1 METITLPID
10 RFNNQVESKKEK
22 DGTLKPQVFAEAIT
36 KLVLEKKYNVKAV
49 MNPSD
54 PPDLIFEKDGKCIGV
69 EVTCLYDQIKIGND
83 KISEKGLKKEV
94 EIGIVN
100 RVHARLKQDDSIVYP
115 DKKRF
120 RINPDIHEIKFGEID
135 CHEDFK
141 GMKDE
146 IVSLLYEKVKEY
158 FAVKG
163 YLSNP
168 YGWSF
173 RLVARKGLVIP
184 FEIFAVPDKNCQ
196 GDNVFLEYTE
206 FDSGGVIG
214 QLVGDGTLEF
224 KGPIKEKAE
233 KINAKKAEAET
244 WPYDEL
250 WLYIDDRK
258 GERGNNSAGDF
269 TASIS
274 ISAGYSKENER
285 EIKIRWQKELSQE
298 QLNHPFSK
306 VVVFNN
312 LQSRDGNDKRTG
324 ITVNELTVYNK
335 EVDIFDPRE
344 FWNEKKLL
352 EMSLHELREILFEEE
367 YRGVKVQDHLE
378 IIGDKLLDF
387 LKGDKAIDPYSLK
400 KINEIAKYMLA
411 RLEDLEDESF
421 FANHNTTFCNPLVV
435 PFFET
440 PSVRRDTCSFLVH
453 SASRWQELEKNTSSG
468 ISKVEYLSLF
478 SEAIKS
484 GSKNKKIALSY
495 FLENFGFIHH
505 FDETW
510 AEKNLVEYFG
520 KKNALHEFAWTCY
533 LGGRIDGKYVP
544 EFLHEN
550 FLEVAKNL
558 NEYEVRFQAT
568 FLRSFV
574 FNLCLNSNV
583 DDPEFWLSNLFQH
596 QDSAK
601 MRKEFCQEVEILLLQ
616 IRKEDQKDILE
627 DCWKGWIKKYWQ
639 DRLAS
644 GDIDDG
650 EGKEIFNWVFAVK
663 NAKAI
668 SLALQMKPYAPKDI
682 LRWNQLDD
690 KFIAEYPKD
699 VSDLFL
705 KVCASDFFHEMRRD
719 LAYNWIINEAQEI
732 IDRLLTYNQERE
744 KELGKVRKELSKV

>member
-1 METITLPID
+1 METITLSID
-10 RFNNQVESKKEK
+10 RFDNQVESKKEK
-22 DGTLKPQVFAEAIT
+22 DGTVKPQVFAETIT
-36 KLVLEKKYNVKAV
+36 KFVLEKKYTVKAV
-49 MNPSD
+49 ENPND

-69 EVTCLYDQIKIGND
+69 EVICLYDQIKIGND

-100 RVHARLKQDDSIVYP
+100 RVHARLIQDDSIVYP
-115 DKKRF
+115 DEKRF
-120 RINPDIHEIKFGEID
+120 RINPDIHAIKFGEID

-146 IVSLLYEKVKEY
+146 IVSLLYEKVKDY

-173 RLVARKGLVIP
+173 RLIARKGLVIP
-184 FEIFAVPDKNCQ
+184 FVIYPVPDKECSKE
-196 GDNVFLEYTE
+196 DVFIEYTDWD
-206 FDSGGVIG
+206 FGGGRI
-214 QLVGDGTLEF
+214 GDGTLEF
-224 KGPIKEKAE
+224 KGPIKEKAQ

-244 WPYDEL
+244 WPYNEL
-250 WLYIDDRK
+250 WLYIQDRK
-258 GERGNNSAGDF
+258 DETRDRSAGWF
-269 TASIS
+269 SFFLSTPR
-274 ISAGYSKENER
+274 SKRKNR
-285 EIKIRWQKELSQE
+285 KNNLRWQKELSQE

-312 LQSRDGNDKRTG
+312 LQSPDRNDEKTS
-324 ITVNELTVYNK
+324 ITVNELTIYDK
-335 EVDIFDPRE
+335 EVAIFDPKD
-344 FWNEKKLL
+344 FWSEEKLL
-352 EMSLHELREILFEEE
+352 EISSDELREILSKEK
-367 YRGVKVQDHLE
+367 YRSVKVQDHLE
-378 IIGDKLLDF
+378 IIGDRLLDF
-387 LKGDKAIDPYSLK
+387 MKDDKAIDPYSLK
-400 KINEIAKYMLA
+400 KINKIAKYMLA

-421 FANHNTTFCNPLVV
+421 FANHNTTFCNPFVV

-440 PSVRRDTCSFLVH
+440 PSVRRDTCSSLVH

-468 ISKVEYLSLF
+468 IPKAEYLSLF

-558 NEYEVRFQAT
+558 NEYEVRFQAK

-596 QDSAK
+596 QDNAK

-668 SLALQMKPYAPKDI
+668 SMALKMKPYAPKDT

-699 VSDLFL
+699 VADLFL
-705 KVCASDFFHEMRRD
+705 KVYESDFIHEMRRD
-719 LAYNWIINEAQEI
+719 LAYNWIINEVQEI

-744 KELGKVRKELSKV
+744 KELGQVRKELSKV

>member
-1 METITLPID
+1 METITLSID
-10 RFNNQVESKKEK
+10 GFNNQVESKKEK
-22 DGTLKPQVFAEAIT
+22 DGTVKPQVFAETIT
-36 KLVLEKKYNVKAV
+36 KLVLEQKYNVNAI
-49 MNPSD
+49 MNPND

-115 DKKRF
+115 DEKRF
-120 RINPDIHEIKFGEID
+120 RINPDIHEIKFGEIG

-184 FEIFAVPDKNCQ
+184 FVIYPAPSKECSKKD
-196 GDNVFLEYTE
+196 VFIEYTDWD
-206 FDSGGVIG
+206 FGGGSI
-214 QLVGDGTLEF
+214 GDGTLEF
-224 KGPIKEKAE
+224 KGPIKEKAQ
-233 KINAKKAEAET
+233 KINAKKAKAET
-244 WPYDEL
+244 WPYNEL
-250 WLYIDDRK
+250 WLYIQDRK
-258 GERGNNSAGDF
+258 DETGDKSAGLF
-269 TASIS
+269 SFFLSTPRN
-274 ISAGYSKENER
+274 KRKKRENNL
-285 EIKIRWQKELSQE
+285 RWQKELSQE

-378 IIGDKLLDF
+378 IIGDRLMDF
-387 LKGDKAIDPYSLK
+387 MKDDKAIDPYSLK

-411 RLEDLEDESF
+411 RLEDLKDESF
-421 FANHNTTFCNPLVV
+421 FANHNTTFCNPFVV

-468 ISKVEYLSLF
+468 ISKAEYLSLF

-505 FDETW
+505 FDKTW
-510 AEKNLVEYFG
+510 AEENLAEYFG

-533 LGGRIDGKYVP
+533 LGGRIDGKFVP

-558 NEYEVRFQAT
+558 NEYEVRLQAK

-682 LRWNQLDD
+682 LRWNQFDD

-699 VSDLFL
+699 TADLFL
-705 KVCASDFFHEMRRD
+705 KVCASDFFDEMRRD

-732 IDRLLTYNQERE
+732 IGRLLTYNQERE

>member
-1 METITLPID
+1 METITLSID
-10 RFNNQVESKKEK
+10 RFDNQVESKKEK
-22 DGTLKPQVFAEAIT
+22 DGTVKPQVFAET
-36 KLVLEKKYNVKAV
+36 VTQLVLEKKYNVKAV

-54 PPDLIFEKDGKCIGV
+54 PPDLIFEKDGKRIGV

-100 RVHARLKQDDSIVYP
+100 RVHARLKQDDSIIYP
-115 DKKRF
+115 DEKRF
-120 RINPDIHEIKFGEID
+120 RINPDIHAIKFGEID

-173 RLVARKGLVIP
+173 RLIARKGLVIP
-184 FEIFAVPDKNCQ
+184 FEIFAIPCKNCHR
-196 GDNVFLEYTE
+196 DNVFLEYTE

-214 QLVGDGTLEF
+214 QMVGDGTLEF
-224 KGPIKEKAE
+224 KGPIKEKAQ
-233 KINAKKAEAET
+233 KINAKKSNAET
-244 WPYDEL
+244 WPYNEL
-250 WLYIDDRK
+250 WLYIQDRK
-258 GERGNNSAGDF
+258 DETGDKSAGWF
-269 TASIS
+269 SFFLSTPRNNRKE
-274 ISAGYSKENER
+274 KENNLL
-285 EIKIRWQKELSQE
+285 WQKEFSQE

-312 LQSRDGNDKRTG
+312 LQSPNGNDKKIG
-324 ITVNELTVYNK
+324 ITVNELTIYDK
-335 EVDIFDPRE
+335 EVAIFDPKD
-344 FWNEKKLL
+344 FWSEEKLL
-352 EMSLHELREILFEEE
+352 EMPIDELRAILSEEE
-367 YRGVKVQDHLE
+367 YRDVKVQDHLE
-378 IIGDKLLDF
+378 IIGDRLLNF
-387 LKGDKAIDPYSLK
+387 MKGDKAIDPYALK

-411 RLEDLEDESF
+411 RLEDLDDESF
-421 FANHNTTFCNPLVV
+421 FTNENTTFCNPFVV

-468 ISKVEYLSLF
+468 ISKAEYLSLF
-478 SEAIKS
+478 SEAIKA
-484 GSKNKKIALSY
+484 GSKNKKTALSY
-495 FLENFGFIHH
+495 FWENFGFIYH
-505 FDETW
+505 FDKKW
-510 AEKNLVEYFG
+510 AEENLVEYFG

-533 LGGRIDGKYVP
+533 LGGRIDGKFVP
-544 EFLHEN
+544 ELLHEN
-550 FLEVAKNL
+550 FLEVSKIL
-558 NEYEVRFQAT
+558 NEYEVRFQAK

-596 QDSAK
+596 QDSTK

-663 NAKAI
+663 NANAI

-690 KFIAEYPKD
+690 KFISEYPKD
-699 VSDLFL
+699 VADLFL
-705 KVCASDFFHEMRRD
+705 KVYESNFIHEMRRD

-744 KELGKVRKELSKV
+744 QELGKVRRELSKV

>member
-10 RFNNQVESKKEK
+10 RFDNQVESKKEQ
-22 DGTLKPQVFAEAIT
+22 DGTVKPQVSAEAIT

-54 PPDLIFEKDGKCIGV
+54 PPDLIFEKDGKRIGV

-83 KISEKGLKKEV
+83 KISEKGLKKEI

-100 RVHARLKQDDSIVYP
+100 RVHACLKQDDSVVYP

-135 CHEDFK
+135 CHKDFK

-196 GDNVFLEYTE
+196 RDNVFLEYTE
-206 FDSGGVIG
+206 FDSGGGKG

-224 KGPIKEKAE
+224 KGLIKEKAE
-233 KINAKKAEAET
+233 KINVKKTEAET
-244 WPYDEL
+244 WPYDKL

-258 GERGNNSAGDF
+258 DETGDKSAGLFSF
-269 TASIS
+269 TL
-274 ISAGYSKENER
+274 SAPLSKRENR
-285 EIKIRWQKELSQE
+285 KNNLRWQKELSQE
-298 QLNHPFSK
+298 ALNHPFSK
-306 VVVFNN
+306 VVVFNT
-312 LQSRDGNDKRTG
+312 LRSPDGKKTG

-335 EVDIFDPRE
+335 KVAIFDPKN
-344 FWNEKKLL
+344 FWSEEKLL
-352 EMSLHELREILFEEE
+352 EISFDELRDIFSKEE

-400 KINEIAKYMLA
+400 KINKIAKYLLA
-411 RLEDLEDESF
+411 RLENLDDESF
-421 FANHNTTFCNPLVV
+421 FTNENTTFCNPFVV

-440 PSVRRDTCSFLVH
+440 PNVRRDTCSFLVH

-468 ISKVEYLSLF
+468 ISKTEYLSLF

-484 GSKNKKIALSY
+484 GSKNKKTALSY

-510 AEKNLVEYFG
+510 AKKNLVEYFG
-520 KKNALHEFAWTCY
+520 KKNALHKFAWTCY
-533 LGGRIDGKYVP
+533 LGGRMDGKFVP
-544 EFLHEN
+544 EFLHKK
-550 FLEVAKNL
+550 FLDVAKNL
-558 NEYEVRFQAT
+558 NEYEVHFQT
-568 FLRSFV
+568 RFLRSFV
-574 FNLCLNSNV
+574 FNLCLNSDV

-682 LRWNQLDD
+682 LRWNQFDD
-690 KFIAEYPKD
+690 KFIAKYPED
-699 VSDLFL
+699 VTDLFL
-705 KVCASDFFHEMRRD
+705 KVCQSNFIHEMRRD

>member
-10 RFNNQVESKKEK
+10 RFDNQVESKKEK
-22 DGTLKPQVFAEAIT
+22 DGTVKPQVFAETIT

-100 RVHARLKQDDSIVYP
+100 RVHARLKQDDSVVYP

-184 FEIFAVPDKNCQ
+184 FEIFAVPDKNCHR
-196 GDNVFLEYTE
+196 DNVFLEYTE
-206 FDSGGVIG
+206 FDSGGVMGKSI
-214 QLVGDGTLEF
+214 GDGTLEF
-224 KGPIKEKAE
+224 KGPIKEKAQ
-233 KINAKKAEAET
+233 KINAKKAKAET
-244 WPYDEL
+244 WPYTEL
-250 WLYIDDRK
+250 WLYIQDRK
-258 GERGNNSAGDF
+258 DETGDKSAGLF
-269 TASIS
+269 SFFLSTPL
-274 ISAGYSKENER
+274 SKRKER
-285 EIKIRWQKELSQE
+285 ENNLRWQKELSQE
-298 QLNHPFSK
+298 VLNHPFSK

-312 LQSRDGNDKRTG
+312 LQSPDGNDKKTG
-324 ITVNELTVYNK
+324 ITVNELTIYDK
-335 EVDIFDPRE
+335 KVDIFDPRN
-344 FWNEKKLL
+344 FWNKEKLL
-352 EMSLHELREILFEEE
+352 DMSFDGLREILSKEE

-378 IIGDKLLDF
+378 VIGDRLIDF
-387 LKGDKAIDPYSLK
+387 MKGDKAIDPYSLK
-400 KINEIAKYMLA
+400 KMNKIAKYMLS

-421 FANHNTTFCNPLVV
+421 FTNENATFFNPFIV
-435 PFFET
+435 PAFET
-440 PSVRRDTCSFLVH
+440 PNVRRNICGFLVH
-453 SASRWQELEKNTSSG
+453 SASRWQKLKENTSSG
-468 ISKVEYLSLF
+468 ISKAEYLSLF

-484 GSKNKKIALSY
+484 GSKSKKIALSY

-505 FDETW
+505 FDKTW
-510 AEKNLVEYFG
+510 AEVNLVQYFG
-520 KKNALHEFAWTCY
+520 KNNALHEFAWSCY
-533 LGGRIDGKYVP
+533 LRGRIDGKFVP
-544 EFLHEN
+544 EFLHEK

-558 NEYEVRFQAT
+558 NDYEVRFQAK

-601 MRKEFCQEVEILLLQ
+601 MRKEFCRKVEVLLLR

-639 DRLAS
+639 DRLTS

-682 LRWNQLDD
+682 LRWNQFDD

-699 VSDLFL
+699 VADLFL
-705 KVCASDFFHEMRRD
+705 KVCESDFFYEMRRD
-719 LAYNWIINEAQEI
+719 LAYNWIINETQEI
-732 IDRLLTYNQERE
+732 IERLLTYNQERE
-744 KELGKVRKELSKV
+744 KELGKVRKELSKI

>member
-1 METITLPID
+1 METTTLSVD
-10 RFNNQVESKKEK
+10 RFDNQVESKKEK
-22 DGTLKPQVFAEAIT
+22 DGTVKPQVFAET
-36 KLVLEKKYNVKAV
+36 VTQLVLEEKYNVKAV
-49 MNPSD
+49 MNPND
-54 PPDLIFEKDGKCIGV
+54 PPDLIFEKDGKRIGV

-83 KISEKGLKKEV
+83 KIPEKGLKKEV

-100 RVHARLKQDDSIVYP
+100 RVHARLIEDDSIVLP
-115 DKKRF
+115 DEKRF
-120 RINPDIHEIKFGEID
+120 RINPDIHAIKFGEID

-173 RLVARKGLVIP
+173 RLIARKGLVIP
-184 FEIFAVPDKNCQ
+184 FEIFAIPSKNCHR
-196 GDNVFLEYTE
+196 DNVFLEYTE

-224 KGPIKEKAE
+224 KGPIKEKAQ
-233 KINAKKAEAET
+233 KINAKKSNAET
-244 WPYDEL
+244 WPYNEL
-250 WLYIDDRK
+250 WLYIQDRK
-258 GERGNNSAGDF
+258 DETGDRSAGWF
-269 TASIS
+269 SFFLSTPR
-274 ISAGYSKENER
+274 SKRKKRKNNL
-285 EIKIRWQKELSQE
+285 RWQKELSQK

-312 LQSRDGNDKRTG
+312 LQSPHGNDKNTG
-324 ITVNELTVYNK
+324 ITVNELTIYDK
-335 EVDIFDPRE
+335 EVAIFDPKD
-344 FWNEKKLL
+344 FWSEEKLL
-352 EMSLHELREILFEEE
+352 EMPIDELKEILSVEE

-378 IIGDKLLDF
+378 IIGGRLMDF
-387 LKGDKAIDPYSLK
+387 MKDDKAIDPYSLK

-411 RLEDLEDESF
+411 RLEDLDDESF
-421 FANHNTTFCNPLVV
+421 FTNENTTFCNPFVV

-468 ISKVEYLSLF
+468 ISKAEYLSLF
-478 SEAIKS
+478 SETIKA
-484 GSKNKKIALSY
+484 GSKNKKTALSY
-495 FLENFGFIHH
+495 FWENFGFIYH
-505 FDETW
+505 FDKTW
-510 AEKNLVEYFG
+510 AEENLVEYFG
-520 KKNALHEFAWTCY
+520 KKNALHEFAWTFY
-533 LGGRIDGKYVP
+533 LGGRIDGKFVP
-544 EFLHEN
+544 ELLHEN
-550 FLEVAKNL
+550 FLDVAKIL
-558 NEYEVRFQAT
+558 NEYEVRFQAK

-668 SLALQMKPYAPKDI
+668 SLALQMKPYAPKDT

-699 VSDLFL
+699 VADLFL
-705 KVCASDFFHEMRRD
+705 KVYESDFIHEMRRD
-719 LAYNWIINEAQEI
+719 LAYNWTINEAQEI

>member
-1 METITLPID
+1 METITLSID
-10 RFNNQVESKKEK
+10 RFDNQVESKKEK
-22 DGTLKPQVFAEAIT
+22 DGTVKPQVFAET
-36 KLVLEKKYNVKAV
+36 VTQLVLEKKYNVKAV

-83 KISEKGLKKEV
+83 KISEKRLKKEV

-100 RVHARLKQDDSIVYP
+100 RVHARLIEDDSIFLP
-115 DKKRF
+115 DEKRF
-120 RINPDIHEIKFGEID
+120 RINPDIHAIKFGEID

-158 FAVKG
+158 FVVKG

-173 RLVARKGLVIP
+173 RLIARKGLVIP
-184 FEIFAVPDKNCQ
+184 FEIFAIPDKNCHR
-196 GDNVFLEYTE
+196 DNVFLEYTE

-224 KGPIKEKAE
+224 KGPIKEKAQ
-233 KINAKKAEAET
+233 KINAKKSNAET
-244 WPYDEL
+244 WPYTEL
-250 WLYIDDRK
+250 WLYIQDRK
-258 GERGNNSAGDF
+258 DETRDRSAGWF
-269 TASIS
+269 SFFLSTPRS
-274 ISAGYSKENER
+274 ER
-285 EIKIRWQKELSQE
+285 KKRKNNLRWQKEFSQE

-312 LQSRDGNDKRTG
+312 LQSPHGNDKNTG
-324 ITVNELTVYNK
+324 ITVNELTIYDK
-335 EVDIFDPRE
+335 EVAIFDPKD
-344 FWNEKKLL
+344 FWSEEKLL
-352 EMSLHELREILFEEE
+352 EISLPELREILSKEE
-367 YRGVKVQDHLE
+367 YRGVRVQDHLE
-378 IIGDKLLDF
+378 VIGDKLMDF
-387 LKGDKAIDPYSLK
+387 MKGDKAIDSYSLK
-400 KINEIAKYMLA
+400 KINKIAKYMLS

-421 FANHNTTFCNPLVV
+421 FTNENATFFDPFIV
-435 PFFET
+435 PAFET
-440 PSVRRDTCSFLVH
+440 PNVRRNICGFLVH
-453 SASRWQELEKNTSSG
+453 SASRWQKLKENTSSG
-468 ISKVEYLSLF
+468 ISKAEYLSLF

-505 FDETW
+505 FDKTW
-510 AEKNLVEYFG
+510 AEVNLVQYFG
-520 KKNALHEFAWTCY
+520 KKNALHEFAWSCY
-533 LGGRIDGKYVP
+533 LRGRIDGKFVP
-544 EFLHEN
+544 EFLHEK

-558 NEYEVRFQAT
+558 NDYEVRFQAK

-601 MRKEFCQEVEILLLQ
+601 MRKEFCRKVEILLLR

-627 DCWKGWIKKYWQ
+627 DCWKDWIKKYWQ
-639 DRLAS
+639 DRLTS

-668 SLALQMKPYAPKDI
+668 SLALQMKPYAPKDT
-682 LRWNQLDD
+682 LRWNQFDD

-699 VSDLFL
+699 AADLFL
-705 KVCASDFFHEMRRD
+705 KVYESDFFHEMRRD

>member
-1 METITLPID
+1 METITLSID
-10 RFNNQVESKKEK
+10 RFDNQVESKKEK
-22 DGTLKPQVFAEAIT
+22 DGTVKPQVFAET
-36 KLVLEKKYNVKAV
+36 VTQLVLEEKYNVKAV

-69 EVTCLYDQIKIGND
+69 EVTCLYDQIKIGNEQ
-83 KISEKGLKKEV
+83 IPEKGFKKEV

-100 RVHARLKQDDSIVYP
+100 RVHARLKQDDSIVLP
-115 DKKRF
+115 DEKRF
-120 RINPDIHEIKFGEID
+120 RINPDIHAIKFGEID

-141 GMKDE
+141 GMKNE

-158 FAVKG
+158 FAAKG

-173 RLVARKGLVIP
+173 RLIARKGLVIP
-184 FEIFAVPDKNCQ
+184 FVIYPAPGKKCSKED
-196 GDNVFLEYTE
+196 VFIEYTDWD
-206 FDSGGVIG
+206 FGGGRI
-214 QLVGDGTLEF
+214 GDGTLEF
-224 KGPIKEKAE
+224 KGPIREKAQ
-233 KINAKKAEAET
+233 KINAKKAKAET
-244 WPYDEL
+244 WPYNEL
-250 WLYIDDRK
+250 WLYIQDRK
-258 GERGNNSAGDF
+258 DETRDKSAGLF
-269 TASIS
+269 SFFLSTPRS
-274 ISAGYSKENER
+274 ER
-285 EIKIRWQKELSQE
+285 KKRKNNLRWQKELSQK

-312 LQSRDGNDKRTG
+312 LQSPHDNDKNTG
-324 ITVNELTVYNK
+324 ITVNELTIYDT
-335 EVDIFDPRE
+335 EVAIFDPKD
-344 FWNEKKLL
+344 FWSEEKLL
-352 EMSLHELREILFEEE
+352 EMPIDELREILSVEE

-378 IIGDKLLDF
+378 IIGGRLMDF
-387 LKGDKAIDPYSLK
+387 MKDDKAIDPYALK

-411 RLEDLEDESF
+411 RLEDLDDESF
-421 FANHNTTFCNPLVV
+421 FTNENTKFCNPFVV

-468 ISKVEYLSLF
+468 ISKAEYLSLF
-478 SEAIKS
+478 SEAIKA
-484 GSKNKKIALSY
+484 GSKNKKTALSY
-495 FLENFGFIHH
+495 FWENFGFIYH
-505 FDETW
+505 FDKTW
-510 AEKNLVEYFG
+510 AEENLVEYFG

-533 LGGRIDGKYVP
+533 LGGRIDGKFVP
-544 EFLHEN
+544 ELLHEN
-550 FLEVAKNL
+550 FLEVAKSL
-558 NEYEVRFQAT
+558 NEYEVRFQAK

-574 FNLCLNSNV
+574 FNLCLNSDV
-583 DDPEFWLSNLFQH
+583 DDPELWLSNLFQH
-596 QDSAK
+596 RDSAK

-650 EGKEIFNWVFAVK
+650 EGKEIFNWIFAVK

-690 KFIAEYPKD
+690 KFISEYPKD
-699 VSDLFL
+699 VADLFL
-705 KVCASDFFHEMRRD
+705 KVYESDFIHEMRRD

-732 IDRLLTYNQERE
+732 IDRLLTYNQERAQ
-744 KELGKVRKELSKV
+744 ELGKVRRELSKV

>member
-1 METITLPID
+1 METITLSID
-10 RFNNQVESKKEK
+10 RFDNQVESKKEK
-22 DGTLKPQVFAEAIT
+22 DGTVKPQVFAETIT
-36 KLVLEKKYNVKAV
+36 KFVLEKKYTVKAV
-49 MNPSD
+49 ENPND

-69 EVTCLYDQIKIGND
+69 EVICLYDQIKIGND

-100 RVHARLKQDDSIVYP
+100 RVHARLIQDDSIVYP
-115 DKKRF
+115 DEKRF
-120 RINPDIHEIKFGEID
+120 RINPDIHAIKFGEID

-146 IVSLLYEKVKEY
+146 IVSLLYEKVKDY

-173 RLVARKGLVIP
+173 RLIARKGLVIP
-184 FEIFAVPDKNCQ
+184 FVIYPVPDKECSKE
-196 GDNVFLEYTE
+196 DVFIEYTDWD
-206 FDSGGVIG
+206 FGGGRI
-214 QLVGDGTLEF
+214 GDGTLEF
-224 KGPIKEKAE
+224 KGPIKEKAQ

-244 WPYDEL
+244 WPYNEL
-250 WLYIDDRK
+250 WLYIQDRK
-258 GERGNNSAGDF
+258 DETRDRSAGWF
-269 TASIS
+269 SFFLSTPR
-274 ISAGYSKENER
+274 SKRKNR
-285 EIKIRWQKELSQE
+285 KNNLRWQKELSQE

-312 LQSRDGNDKRTG
+312 LQSPPGNDKNTG
-324 ITVNELTVYNK
+324 ITVNELTIYDK
-335 EVDIFDPRE
+335 EVAIFDPKD
-344 FWNEKKLL
+344 FWSEEKLL
-352 EMSLHELREILFEEE
+352 EISSDELREILSKEE
-367 YRGVKVQDHLE
+367 YRSVKVQDHLE
-378 IIGDKLLDF
+378 IIGDRLLDF
-387 LKGDKAIDPYSLK
+387 MKDDKAIDPYSLK
-400 KINEIAKYMLA
+400 KINKIAKYMLA

-421 FANHNTTFCNPLVV
+421 FANHNTTFCNPFVV

-468 ISKVEYLSLF
+468 ISKAEYLSLF

-558 NEYEVRFQAT
+558 NEYEVRFQAK

-596 QDSAK
+596 QDNAK
-601 MRKEFCQEVEILLLQ
+601 MRKEFCREVEILLLQ

-644 GDIDDG
+644 GDIDEG

-668 SLALQMKPYAPKDI
+668 SLALQMKPYAPKDT

-699 VSDLFL
+699 VADLFL
-705 KVCASDFFHEMRRD
+705 KVYESDFIHEMRRD
-719 LAYNWIINEAQEI
+719 LAYNWIINEVQEI

-744 KELGKVRKELSKV
+744 QELGQVRKELSKV

>member
-1 METITLPID
+1 METITLSID
-10 RFNNQVESKKEK
+10 EFNNQVKSKKEK
-22 DGTLKPQVFAEAIT
+22 DGTLKPQVFAETIT

-49 MNPSD
+49 ENPSD

-83 KISEKGLKKEV
+83 KISEKGLKKEI

-100 RVHARLKQDDSIVYP
+100 RVHTRLIEDDSIVLP
-115 DKKRF
+115 DEKRF

-135 CHEDFK
+135 CHKDFK

-196 GDNVFLEYTE
+196 RDNIFLEYTE
-206 FDSGGVIG
+206 FDSGGGKG

-233 KINAKKAEAET
+233 KINVKKAEAET

-250 WLYIDDRK
+250 WLYIQDKKD
-258 GERGNNSAGDF
+258 ETGDK
-269 TASIS
+269 
-274 ISAGYSKENER
+274 SAGYFSFSLSAPLSKRENR
-285 EIKIRWQKELSQE
+285 KNNLRWQKGLSQE
-298 QLNHPFSK
+298 ELNHPFSK
-306 VVVFNN
+306 VVVFND

-352 EMSLHELREILFEEE
+352 EISSDELREILSEDE
-367 YRGVKVQDHLE
+367 YRDVKVQDHLE
-378 IIGDKLLDF
+378 IIGDKLLG
-387 LKGDKAIDPYSLK
+387 LMKGDKAIDPYSLK
-400 KINEIAKYMLA
+400 KINKIAKYMLA
-411 RLEDLEDESF
+411 RLENLDDEIF
-421 FANHNTTFCNPLVV
+421 FTNENTTFCNPFVV

-468 ISKVEYLSLF
+468 ISKTEYLSLF

-484 GSKNKKIALSY
+484 ESKNKKTALSY

-510 AEKNLVEYFG
+510 AKKNLVEYFG

-533 LGGRIDGKYVP
+533 LGGRMDGKYVP

-550 FLEVAKNL
+550 FLDVAKNL
-558 NEYEVRFQAT
+558 NEYEVHFQAR

-574 FNLCLNSNV
+574 FNLCLNSDV

-682 LRWNQLDD
+682 LRWNQFDD
-690 KFIAEYPKD
+690 KFIAKYPKD
-699 VSDLFL
+699 VTDLFL
-705 KVCASDFFHEMRRD
+705 KVCESNFIHEMRRD

>member
-1 METITLPID
+1 METTTLSID
-10 RFNNQVESKKEK
+10 EFNNQVESKKEK
-22 DGTLKPQVFAEAIT
+22 DGMVKPQVSAEAIT

-54 PPDLIFEKDGKCIGV
+54 PPDLIFEKDGKRIGV

-83 KISEKGLKKEV
+83 KISEKGLKKEI

-100 RVHARLKQDDSIVYP
+100 RVHTRLIEDDSVVYP
-115 DKKRF
+115 DEKRF
-120 RINPDIHEIKFGEID
+120 RINPDIHEIKFGAID

-146 IVSLLYEKVKEY
+146 IVSLLYEKAKEY

-184 FEIFAVPDKNCQ
+184 FVIYASPGKKYSKEDIFI
-196 GDNVFLEYTE
+196 EYTDWD
-206 FDSGGVIG
+206 FGGGRI
-214 QLVGDGTLEF
+214 GDGTLEF
-224 KGPIKEKAE
+224 KRPIKEKTQ
-233 KINAKKAEAET
+233 KINAKKAESET
-244 WPYDEL
+244 WSYDEL
-250 WLYIDDRK
+250 WLYIQDRK
-258 GERGNNSAGDF
+258 DETRDRSAGLF
-269 TASIS
+269 SFFL
-274 ISAGYSKENER
+274 SKPRNKRKER
-285 EIKIRWQKELSQE
+285 ENSLRWQKGLSQE
-298 QLNHPFSK
+298 ELNHPFSK

-312 LQSRDGNDKRTG
+312 LQSRYGNDKRTG

-344 FWNEKKLL
+344 FWNEEKLL
-352 EMSLHELREILFEEE
+352 EISFDELREILSEDK
-367 YRGVKVQDHLE
+367 YRDVKVQDHLE
-378 IIGDKLLDF
+378 IIGDKLLG
-387 LKGDKAIDPYSLK
+387 LMKGDKAIDPYSLK
-400 KINEIAKYMLA
+400 KINKIAKYMLA
-411 RLEDLEDESF
+411 RLEDLKDEKF
-421 FANHNTTFCNPLVV
+421 FANYNTTFCNPFVV

-440 PSVRRDTCSFLVH
+440 PSVRRDTCGILVH
-453 SASRWQELEKNTSSG
+453 SASRWQELEENTSSG
-468 ISKVEYLSLF
+468 ISKTEYLSLF

-484 GSKNKKIALSY
+484 ESKNKKTALSY

-510 AEKNLVEYFG
+510 TKKNLVEYFG

-533 LGGRIDGKYVP
+533 LGGRMDGKFVP
-544 EFLHEN
+544 GFLHEK
-550 FLEVAKNL
+550 FLDVAKNL
-558 NEYEVRFQAT
+558 HEYEVHFQT
-568 FLRSFV
+568 RFLRSFV
-574 FNLCLNSNV
+574 FNLCLNSYV

-627 DCWKGWIKKYWQ
+627 DCWTGWIKKYWQ

-699 VSDLFL
+699 VTDLFL
-705 KVCASDFFHEMRRD
+705 KVCESDFFHEMRRD
-719 LAYNWIINEAQEI
+719 IAYNWIINEAQEI

>member
-1 METITLPID
+1 METITLSID
-10 RFNNQVESKKEK
+10 RFDNQVESKKET
-22 DGTLKPQVFAEAIT
+22 DGTVKPQVFAET
-36 KLVLEKKYNVKAV
+36 VTQLVLEKKYNVKAV

-54 PPDLIFEKDGKCIGV
+54 PPDLIFEKDGKRIGV

-100 RVHARLKQDDSIVYP
+100 RVHARLIEDDSIVLP
-115 DKKRF
+115 DEKRF
-120 RINPDIHEIKFGEID
+120 RINPDIHAIKFGEID

-168 YGWSF
+168 YGWSL
-173 RLVARKGLVIP
+173 RLIARKGLVIP
-184 FEIFAVPDKNCQ
+184 FVIYPAPSKECSKED
-196 GDNVFLEYTE
+196 VFIEYTDWD
-206 FDSGGVIG
+206 FGGGRI
-214 QLVGDGTLEF
+214 GDGTLEF
-224 KGPIKEKAE
+224 KGPIREKAQ
-233 KINAKKAEAET
+233 KINAKKAKAET
-244 WPYDEL
+244 WPYNEL
-250 WLYIDDRK
+250 WLYIQDRK
-258 GERGNNSAGDF
+258 DETRDKSAGLFSFFLF
-269 TASIS
+269 TPRN
-274 ISAGYSKENER
+274 KRKKRENNL
-285 EIKIRWQKELSQE
+285 RWHKELSQE
-298 QLNHPFSK
+298 KLNHPFSK

-312 LQSRDGNDKRTG
+312 LQSSSGNDKNTG
-324 ITVNELTVYNK
+324 ITVNELTIYDT
-335 EVDIFDPRE
+335 EVAIFDPKD
-344 FWNEKKLL
+344 FWSEEKLL
-352 EMSLHELREILFEEE
+352 EMPIDELGAILSEEE
-367 YRGVKVQDHLE
+367 YRDVKVQDHLE
-378 IIGDKLLDF
+378 IIGDRLLNF
-387 LKGDKAIDPYSLK
+387 MKGDKAIDPYALK

-421 FANHNTTFCNPLVV
+421 FTNYNTTFSNPFDV
-435 PFFET
+435 PAFET

-468 ISKVEYLSLF
+468 ISKAEYLSLF
-478 SEAIKS
+478 SEAIKA
-484 GSKNKKIALSY
+484 GSKNKKTALSY
-495 FLENFGFIHH
+495 FWENFGFIYH
-505 FDETW
+505 FDKTW
-510 AEKNLVEYFG
+510 AEENLVEYFG

-533 LGGRIDGKYVP
+533 LGGRIDGKFVP
-544 EFLHEN
+544 ELLHEN
-550 FLEVAKNL
+550 FLEVAKSL
-558 NEYEVRFQAT
+558 NEYEVRFQAK

-583 DDPEFWLSNLFQH
+583 NDPEFWLSNLFQH

-690 KFIAEYPKD
+690 KFIFEYPKD
-699 VSDLFL
+699 VADLFL
-705 KVCASDFFHEMRRD
+705 KVYESDFIHEMRRD

-744 KELGKVRKELSKV
+744 QELGKVRGELSKV